1 MTHDVPP
8 PTEDPLVA
16 ALRMENAKLLES
28 NRRLAN
34 QLSAAQAAQAEFTMF
49 LRLTSPLRRIQE
61 KARLRKE
68 RRRRRRA
75 IDLSVQPGPDPVVRA
90 HTRERVDR
98 PAGPATVTSQAHA
111 APVITDAQAS
121 RYPLLDRTREW
132 MSGQQIAY
140 PDIQPLRRGCSGRVL
155 VIAHVY
161 YPEIWP
167 ELADR
172 IKRIPVPHDIVVTLV
187 DGHSAGLVD
196 EIVSDFPRAVIET
209 QPNQGRDIWPLVH
222 VAELGLIGDYD
233 AVLKL
238 HTKRSPHRLDGDAWR
253 ERLLDGL
260 CPSPEGIELILDL
273 LRRDTRVGM
282 VAPAGAV
289 LGREFWGANAPL
301 IDALAARTGIPV
313 DPEAV
318 WFPGGSMFWSRPGP
332 LNRLRKAG
340 LTIDDFEHDSVS
352 VDRTTAHAVE
362 RFLGALVVDADQIV
376 IGADEVAGRLAQARH
391 EALTDARPEATTSS
405 VRPAGASGSTAVA

>member
-1 MTHDVPP
+1 M
-8 PTEDPLVA
+8 
-16 ALRMENAKLLES
+16 
-28 NRRLAN
+28 
-34 QLSAAQAAQAEFTMF
+34 
-49 LRLTSPLRRIQE
+49 
-61 KARLRKE
+61 
-68 RRRRRRA
+68 
-75 IDLSVQPGPDPVVRA
+75 
-90 HTRERVDR
+90 
-98 PAGPATVTSQAHA
+98 
-111 APVITDAQAS
+111 ITDAQAS

-238 HTKRSPHRLDGDAWR
+238 T
-253 ERLLDGL
+253 
-260 CPSPEGIELILDL
+260 
-273 LRRDTRVGM
+273 RRGV
-282 VAPAGAV
+282 
-289 LGREFWGANAPL
+289 
-301 IDALAARTGIPV
+301 RTG
-313 DPEAV
+313 
-318 WFPGGSMFWSRPGP
+318 WMGTPGGSGSWMACAPHQKASNSSSTCSAVTHGSEWWLPLERFSAGSSGARTPRSSTRWLPGP
-332 LNRLRKAG
+332 GSPWTRKPCGSRAVPCSG
-340 LTIDDFEHDSVS
+340 V
-352 VDRTTAHAVE
+352 VQDRS
-362 RFLGALVVDADQIV
+362 
-376 IGADEVAGRLAQARH
+376 IGY
-391 EALTDARPEATTSS
+391 ARPA
-405 VRPAGASGSTAVA
+405 